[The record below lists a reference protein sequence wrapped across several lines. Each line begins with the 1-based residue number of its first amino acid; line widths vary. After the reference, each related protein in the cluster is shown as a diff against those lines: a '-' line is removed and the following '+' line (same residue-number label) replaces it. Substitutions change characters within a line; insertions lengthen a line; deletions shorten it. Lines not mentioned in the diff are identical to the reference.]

1 MFETDKSMLIAKGD
15 TDVIKTGD
23 DDSHHYLLKLTKD
36 PHETEHTVCDGC
48 NHKFPPYQWTK
59 EGNYLDLHK
68 EQKNNDVYC
77 VHGSNLGKES
87 RFTKKNGGKQLFCI
101 FCNAKFL
108 HFFRINNMHLYN
120 IQWLIKLFSDVKCL
134 QVYHFIDKNNQLN
147 ISRGK

>member
-1 MFETDKSMLIAKGD
+1 MLIAKGD

-36 PHETEHTVCDGC
+36 PHETEHAVCDGC

-77 VHGSNLGKES
+77 VRGSNLGKES
-87 RFTKKNGGKQLFCI
+87 RFTKKKWRQ
-101 FCNAKFL
+101 ATFL
-108 HFFRINNMHLYN
+108 HFLQCKIFAF
-120 IQWLIKLFSDVKCL
+120 FSNK
-134 QVYHFIDKNNQLN
+134 
-147 ISRGK
+147 